1 MQRQESRCGGLLLQK
16 SVARDLGT
24 GRGFGCGSMIWGRA
38 PRQLGGPRGSSS
50 DRLLSF
56 QASQWG
62 GNGST
67 MVSGPGP
74 KSWQS
79 SGAAACSLLGEKA
92 ILLIMA
98 SLTLTPL
105 RPSASCSC
113 SGAWCILLGAT
124 SGSEAL
130 IRRSQVWDPF
140 PSVWLGVASL
150 GDTDTCTYTETT
162 GSERRKQAH
171 TDTHIHRCP
180 FSFTRLSS
188 SYFLSGLSFLFP
200 NTLLPQK
207 SPKHT
212 VYRPVCKLTKFPLA
226 PSRGCLQNA
235 GPERGAERGATTT
248 ATEDQPSPCLT
259 TQSFLWPGASTTTKA
274 E

>member
-1 MQRQESRCGGLLLQK
+1 M
-16 SVARDLGT
+16 
-24 GRGFGCGSMIWGRA
+24 GRGSGCGNMIWGWA

-50 DRLLSF
+50 DRLLSC
-56 QASQWG
+56 QASQG
-62 GNGST
+62 GGKGST

-79 SGAAACSLLGEKA
+79 SGAAECSLLGEEV
-92 ILLIMA
+92 ILLTLA
-98 SLTLTPL
+98 SLTLTPF

-171 TDTHIHRCP
+171 TDTHPHTPILPHSP
-180 FSFTRLSS
+180 LLFLSPYWALFPLSQHPPSTKEPQTHSMQASMYTGKVSFDSFLRLSAKGRTRGGSRERCHRS
-188 SYFLSGLSFLFP
+188 S
-200 NTLLPQK
+200 
-207 SPKHT
+207 H
-212 VYRPVCKLTKFPLA
+212 
-226 PSRGCLQNA
+226 
-235 GPERGAERGATTT
+235 
-248 ATEDQPSPCLT
+248 
-259 TQSFLWPGASTTTKA
+259 
-274 E
+274 